1 MQHPLIKG
9 IEERVSEESEDIAEV
24 ADPPSTVKEESPDEL
39 NKILFDSAPRDDL
52 YQIME
57 NGASEISDS
66 EGLSPERTQIMR
78 PRNSIAGNSHRAV
91 DSKVTHEGGGSPEK
105 KLYHSIRPRT
115 SNDMSTAQNT
125 SGVQFSS
132 RPRNKRYRQPVPPS
146 KP

>member
-1 MQHPLIKG
+1 MENTEAVIRDRHNKFIMQHPLIKG
-9 IEERVSEESEDIAEV
+9 IEERVSEESEDVAEV
-24 ADPPSTVKEESPDEL
+24 ASTAKEDSPDEL
-39 NKILFDSAPRDDL
+39 NKILFDSAPRDQL

-78 PRNSIAGNSHRAV
+78 PRNSIAGNSHRAPEN
-91 DSKVTHEGGGSPEK
+91 KVTHEGGNSPEK

-132 RPRNKRYRQPVPPS
+132 RP
-146 KP
+146 